1 MMYKSRCKYLVA
13 TVSVVMLSAC
23 SGGGTTQKD
32 VTVEIVSDADAVA
45 YETGDG
51 VWKSDLVAEKSQG
64 GTEKHYRLKHHG
76 RYGVAL
82 YCGSGNEKQT
92 LLFQLDTAESKR
104 IVAFCGTQQGSSPIS
119 GTINDTTSI
128 ASTITEY
135 GLAMGRDWQIL
146 SSSST
151 SYSLD
156 VHHGKRDLVV
166 TSLIT
171 QNSLSTPKRFYIER
185 NLDVSGPV
193 AGKTIS
199 LKDNNTHEIKT
210 YDLQVKSGKGYVFL
224 LSKNDTLFRAN
235 IDDKWFVPKSG
246 LISKDVYLFYGDET
260 KQQTA
265 CLQIYSADTVREVNP
280 VIDPAHVA
288 PLKGIQYDKS
298 GKISKLHYESSE
310 NRLPH
315 QFYTI
320 KLTKN
325 QTSYTIILGSKWLG
339 NVSEYDLPDLSEAEG
354 FANVWD
360 GSDATTVSAEV
371 TLSNISIESM
381 FEAKRHYQPS
391 NYFFP
396 VVAGAIFQ
404 TAFAQIVP

>member
-1 MMYKSRCKYLVA
+1 
-13 TVSVVMLSAC
+13 
-23 SGGGTTQKD
+23 
-32 VTVEIVSDADAVA
+32 
-45 YETGDG
+45 
-51 VWKSDLVAEKSQG
+51 
-64 GTEKHYRLKHHG
+64 
-76 RYGVAL
+76 
-82 YCGSGNEKQT
+82 
-92 LLFQLDTAESKR
+92 
-104 IVAFCGTQQGSSPIS
+104 
-119 GTINDTTSI
+119 
-128 ASTITEY
+128 
-135 GLAMGRDWQIL
+135 
-146 SSSST
+146 
-151 SYSLD
+151 
-156 VHHGKRDLVV
+156 
-166 TSLIT
+166 
-171 QNSLSTPKRFYIER
+171 
-185 NLDVSGPV
+185 
-193 AGKTIS
+193 
-199 LKDNNTHEIKT
+199 
-210 YDLQVKSGKGYVFL
+210 